1 MADRFPLIV
10 NSSSLRIQEIADSDN
25 LDLSG
30 VGIKSAGDTSVNSLK
45 IRVGTG
51 ETTVITSGRAL
62 QNITSIDATTTA
74 AIETAIT
81 GSPNNLDDLNVTGIA
96 TIGSSTGLGTMT
108 VGLGTTAVYI
118 SGGQGAR
125 ALDVDGNAIITG
137 ITTFGTSSVKI
148 DGTANSINIG
158 TGTTIISGQVSV
170 ATSMT
175 VGVSTIFPD
184 YIQTG
189 IGSVGSNAQ
198 GNKTVSTS
206 APSGGNDGDVWYR
219 YS

>member
-51 ETTVITSGRAL
+51 ETTVITSGREL

-96 TIGSSTGLGTMT
+96 TIGSSL
-108 VGLGTTAVYI
+108 V
-118 SGGQGAR
+118 
-125 ALDVDGNAIITG
+125 
-137 ITTFGTSSVKI
+137 
-148 DGTANSINIG
+148 
-158 TGTTIISGQVSV
+158 
-170 ATSMT
+170 
-175 VGVSTIFPD
+175 
-184 YIQTG
+184 
-189 IGSVGSNAQ
+189 
-198 GNKTVSTS
+198 
-206 APSGGNDGDVWYR
+206 
-219 YS
+219 